1 MSHEI
6 RVYRTHVEITNYNLG
21 DFHYIEKAHS
31 IYDKLY
37 HKYFP
42 KGMYYDN
49 KRRVLMLPRGVD
61 IDKMSWMLGHET
73 TVRVIR
79 DADLFEY
86 MDRPLNI
93 KYTPRD
99 EDQKQ
104 AIKFI
109 MGLDPYQYTTQY
121 AMLSLNLNT
130 GKGKTYCTIAS
141 IALKKQRCAI
151 ITDTTGCLEQWY
163 NFFQQYTDISPEDIC
178 WVSPTNV
185 RKLINYPK
193 RYSVYLAL
201 HSTLRAYA
209 NRVGWDG
216 VGDLIRSWRIGV
228 KIYDEAHLDMDN
240 MFKID
245 CYTNTNLS
253 LYLTATPKRSNFE
266 EDKIFQEYFKGVPMI
281 DLFHY
286 DTDPHAAYAAIKFN
300 SNPSAY
306 QVSKCKNA
314 YGMNRM
320 AYTDYVVNQPAFHRL
335 LHILIKQATSK
346 PGKSLWYIGTNNGIA
361 MVYNWIIENYPELAY
376 DVGIFNGEIPKEDRR
391 YQLSKKIILT
401 NTKSSG
407 AAIDIPDL
415 VEVVNLA
422 EPFKSR
428 VLAQQTFGRLR
439 ASDTLYKDI
448 VDLGFVQTRN
458 YYNFKKP
465 IFSKY
470 ATKCMDVRITDTEL
484 IERAKQVLIG
494 RQNLYTPIPIP
505 DPRFGHEDEF
515 LVKEKYTDD
524 QIDDLLNS

>member
-216 VGDLIRSWRIGV
+216 VGDLIRSWRIG
-228 KIYDEAHLDMDN
+228 
-240 MFKID
+240 
-245 CYTNTNLS
+245 
-253 LYLTATPKRSNFE
+253 
-266 EDKIFQEYFKGVPMI
+266 ED
-281 DLFHY
+281 L
-286 DTDPHAAYAAIKFN
+286 
-300 SNPSAY
+300 
-306 QVSKCKNA
+306 
-314 YGMNRM
+314 
-320 AYTDYVVNQPAFHRL
+320 
-335 LHILIKQATSK
+335 
-346 PGKSLWYIGTNNGIA
+346 
-361 MVYNWIIENYPELAY
+361 
-376 DVGIFNGEIPKEDRR
+376 
-391 YQLSKKIILT
+391 
-401 NTKSSG
+401 
-407 AAIDIPDL
+407 
-415 VEVVNLA
+415 
-422 EPFKSR
+422 
-428 VLAQQTFGRLR
+428 
-439 ASDTLYKDI
+439 
-448 VDLGFVQTRN
+448 
-458 YYNFKKP
+458 
-465 IFSKY
+465 
-470 ATKCMDVRITDTEL
+470 
-484 IERAKQVLIG
+484 
-494 RQNLYTPIPIP
+494 
-505 DPRFGHEDEF
+505 
-515 LVKEKYTDD
+515 
-524 QIDDLLNS
+524 